1 MSEPSQ
7 SIFQMS
13 GKPTRNFGAH
23 WVWVA
28 NAGTERL
35 IKCLR
40 SIAVDG
46 TGRIMFTEN
55 AKQDCGHPWTPEST
69 FVSPALP

>member
-1 MSEPSQ
+1 MTARVKLAPSDEELRE
-7 SIFQMS
+7 I
-13 GKPTRNFGAH
+13 
-23 WVWVA
+23 WVA
-28 NAGTERL
+28 NGSSKRL
-35 IKCLR
+35 INCLR

-46 TGRIMFTEN
+46 TGRIILTEN